1 MKLIF
6 KILSICAFTTSC
18 YAQVICDLQNKDLSD
33 IMNKSFETL
42 LVENDSI
49 VLRNNFKTICL
60 EKSLKNDKIKIWNE
74 RKLFNALYEDFYS
87 IEEVFITHDFAKVV
101 YIQRSKNLIFK
112 IFLYKNMNEWDII
125 NSYKWQARIK
135 GDDFLLISIKE
146 EILKKEG

>member
-1 MKLIF
+1 
-6 KILSICAFTTSC
+6 
-18 YAQVICDLQNKDLSD
+18 
-33 IMNKSFETL
+33 

-125 NSYKWQARIK
+125 NSYKRQARIK

>member
-6 KILSICAFTTSC
+6 KILSICFFTTSC
-18 YAQVICDLQNKDLSD
+18 YAQVVCESEHKDVSE
-33 IMNKSFETL
+33 IINKSFQSL

-49 VLRNNFKTICL
+49 VLRYNFKTICL

-74 RKLFNALYEDFYS
+74 RKLYKELYEDFYTL
-87 IEEVFITHDFAKVV
+87 EEVFITHDFAKVV

-112 IFLYKNMNEWDII
+112 ILLYKNMNEWEIM
-125 NSYKWQARIK
+125 NSFKWQARLK